1 MLSLVC
7 DQDITIFFREY
18 DPTLKKDLWHKK
30 QLSGVSW
37 FGGQKVDISDR
48 GLNTADTYTVRIPE
62 QLTDGYVAQKD
73 YSGGEDPWTIQ
84 AGGYIVLGLVDTIPV
99 KIADLTKQTSFVVT
113 GVYDNRR
120 GSNLRHIK
128 VMGK

>member
-7 DQDITIFFREY
+7 DQDITIFY
-18 DPTLKKDLWHKK
+18 KQYNPTLRKDGWSFK

-37 FGGQKVDISDR
+37 FGGQKVNVSSR
-48 GLNTADTYTVRIPE
+48 GLDTADTYTVRIPE
-62 QLTDGYVAQKD
+62 ALTDGYVAQKD
-73 YSGGEDPWTIQ
+73 YSGEAGTWTIQ
-84 AGGYIVLGLVDTIPV
+84 AGGYVVLGLVDTIPE
-99 KIADLTKQTSFVVT
+99 KIADLTHQTSFVVT

-120 GSNLRHIK
+120 GTNLRHIK

>member
-7 DQDITIFFREY
+7 DQDITVFYREY
-18 DPTLKKDLWHKK
+18 DPVQRKDIWHLK

-37 FGGQKVDISDR
+37 FGGQKVNLSDR
-48 GLNTADTYTVRIPE
+48 GLNTADEYTVRIPE
-62 QLTDGYVAQKD
+62 AITDGYVAQKD
-73 YSGGEDPWTIQ
+73 YSGQADTWTIQ
-84 AGGYIVLGLVDTIPV
+84 AGSYIALGFINEIPE
-99 KIADLTKQTSFVVT
+99 KIADLTKQTAFVVT

-120 GSNLRHIK
+120 GTNLRHIK